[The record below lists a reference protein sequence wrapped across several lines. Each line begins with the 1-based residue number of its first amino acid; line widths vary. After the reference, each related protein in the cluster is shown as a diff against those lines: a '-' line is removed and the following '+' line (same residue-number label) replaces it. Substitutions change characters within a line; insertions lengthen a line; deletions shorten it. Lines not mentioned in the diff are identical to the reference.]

1 MAKVDKNKKETKKKK
16 TFMKDFKA
24 ELKRVTW
31 LTPKQLVNNTTAV
44 IVIVLATAAI
54 VFALDF
60 TFKAINTYGINK
72 LQTIVGDN
80 NADETEAETTNSE
93 QTESTNTSEETS
105 EEQAVEDAT
114 EETSQN
120 EEQSAE

>member
-44 IVIVLATAAI
+44 IVIVLITAAI
-54 VFALDF
+54 VFALDI
-60 TFKAINTYGINK
+60 TFKALNTYGINRLK
-72 LQTIVGDN
+72 TTV
-80 NADETEAETTNSE
+80 EATGSKEE
-93 QTESTNTSEETS
+93 DTSEEAVNTESSETEEEVTEIVEDTDQS
-105 EEQAVEDAT
+105 EE
-114 EETSQN
+114 
-120 EEQSAE
+120 